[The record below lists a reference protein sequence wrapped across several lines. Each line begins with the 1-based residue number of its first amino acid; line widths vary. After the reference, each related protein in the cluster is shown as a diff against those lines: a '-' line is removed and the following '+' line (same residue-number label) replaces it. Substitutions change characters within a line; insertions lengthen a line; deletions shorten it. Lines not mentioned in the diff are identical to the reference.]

1 MSEDCLFYK
10 IARKEILSAEVYSD
24 DEFYAFRD
32 IQPTVP

>member
-1 MSEDCLFYK
+1 MSEDCLFCK
-10 IARKEILSAEVYSD
+10 IARKETTFTETNSD